1 MPKKFEKQIQIKFR
15 EADPAGILFF
25 GNILALT
32 HDVFEDFV
40 PATGLTWSDYF
51 KAHDYIAPIRHAEVD
66 FLSPFRPGEK
76 YLASVSILRLGDS
89 SFQAKTVFTQSTA
102 QGSRVHAQV
111 TTVHTFLNAQ
121 TFQKISVPE
130 KFRHALAPYLE
141 TEAQT

>member
-1 MPKKFEKQIQIKFR
+1 MAKKFEKQIQIKFR

-32 HDVFEDFV
+32 HDVFEDFI
-40 PATGLTWSDYF
+40 PTTGLTWADYF
-51 KAHDYIAPIRHAEVD
+51 QAKEYIAPIRHAEVD

-76 YLASVSILRLGDS
+76 YDVAVSILKIGDS
-89 SFQAKTVFTQSTA
+89 SFQAKAVFSQASSKGPRLNA
-102 QGSRVHAQV
+102 EVK
-111 TTVHTFLNAQ
+111 TVHTFLDSK

-141 TEAQT
+141 NT